1 MAPRKNRS
9 KKAMVKKKAPYRWQA
24 APLKA
29 SFMVLAVLGFLITAY
44 LIVPASFNF
53 GVAFMVLFIIMFIA
67 SLISMSKEPVM
78 GQ

>member
-1 MAPRKNRS
+1 MAPKRKRS
-9 KKAMVKKKAPYRWQA
+9 KKIMVKKKALYRWQA

-29 SFMVLAVLGFLITAY
+29 SFMVLAVLGFLITTY
-44 LIVPASFNF
+44 LIVPISFNF

-78 GQ
+78 G

>member
-1 MAPRKNRS
+1 MAPRKKRP
-9 KKAMVKKKAPYRWQA
+9 KKAMVKKKASYRWQA

-44 LIVPASFNF
+44 LILPISFNF
-53 GVAFMVLFIIMFIA
+53 GIAFMVLFIIMFIA
-67 SLISMSKEPVM
+67 ALVSMSKEPMM